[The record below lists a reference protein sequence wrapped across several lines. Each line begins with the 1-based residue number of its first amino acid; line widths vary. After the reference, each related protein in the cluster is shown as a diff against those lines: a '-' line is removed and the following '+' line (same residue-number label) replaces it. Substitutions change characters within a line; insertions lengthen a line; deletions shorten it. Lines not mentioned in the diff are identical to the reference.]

1 MLIKQINQKMPWYF
15 LNENFTYEPY
25 ICNGFH
31 DLVQKAMNFNDVAI
45 ISVKG
50 TVYRIHFWYMSKD
63 DAINIM
69 KICNLNKKNGSL

>member
-69 KICNLNKKNGSL
+69 KICNLNKKNGLL